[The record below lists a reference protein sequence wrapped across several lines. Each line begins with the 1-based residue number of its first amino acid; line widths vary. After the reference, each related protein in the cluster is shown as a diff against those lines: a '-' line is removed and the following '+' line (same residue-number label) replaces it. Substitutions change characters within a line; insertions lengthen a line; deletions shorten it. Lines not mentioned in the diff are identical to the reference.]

1 MPFAAIIGHHAVID
15 LLRHAVARGR
25 VPQSLL
31 LAGPDGVGKH
41 TTAVALAQAVNC
53 PVRRQSGA
61 DDACGTCPTCRRIAA
76 GTHSDVVELD
86 RGDEASIKIKALR
99 DRLLEVVGYRPFEAE
114 RRIFIIDPADD
125 LTIEAQDALLKT
137 LEEPPP
143 SAILMLISAYPDTLR
158 PTVLSRCRRV
168 RFGPLAEQDVAR
180 VLIERHQLDPA
191 RARLLAAISGGSPAR
206 ALAADDD
213 DLTADRDAALSLLQ
227 AAARQSVMGR
237 LKASAA
243 LAKHGTDRRDR
254 ESLGLRLS
262 VVESLLRDLVALA
275 ARPAAVVN
283 TDLARELQ
291 ALQSSFD
298 PSRAARGFDTIIEG
312 QAALDR
318 NASPKLV
325 ADWVAV
331 RL

>member
-31 LAGPDGVGKH
+31 MAGPDGVGKH

-53 PVRRQSGA
+53 PVRRQSGG

-99 DRLLEVVGYRPFEAE
+99 DRVLDVVGYRPFEAA

-143 SAILMLISAYPDTLR
+143 SAMLMLISAYPDTLR
-158 PTVLSRCRRV
+158 PTILSRCRRL

-180 VLIERHQLDPA
+180 VLIERHRIDPA

-213 DLTADRDAALSLLQ
+213 DLAADRDAALSLLQ
-227 AAARQSVMGR
+227 AASRQGVMGR

-243 LAKHGTDRRDR
+243 LAKHRTDRRDR